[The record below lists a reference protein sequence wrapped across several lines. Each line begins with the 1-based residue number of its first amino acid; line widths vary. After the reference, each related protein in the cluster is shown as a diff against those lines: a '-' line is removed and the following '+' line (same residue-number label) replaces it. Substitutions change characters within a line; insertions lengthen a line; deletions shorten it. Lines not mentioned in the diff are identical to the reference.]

1 MKTHIFEIMKTQIH
15 KGLFYTILFFASVLS
30 EVGIFL
36 AISPLWNVFSETYP
50 PSTPLVLIIT
60 YHVLPMFLIL
70 IAFFIALFI
79 LPAIAINSME
89 CLTKKERGDKND

>member
-1 MKTHIFEIMKTQIH
+1 MKTHIFEIMKTQIP
-15 KGLFYTILFFASVLS
+15 KELFCTILFFASALS

-50 PSTPLVLIIT
+50 PSTPLALIIT
-60 YHVLPMFLIL
+60 YHVLPIFLLL
-70 IAFFIALFI
+70 IGFFVAFFI

-89 CLTKKERGDKND
+89 CLTKRGDKND